1 MKILVVGGG
10 GREHAIVWALSK
22 CRRVDKIF
30 CCPGNAGIA
39 EMASC
44 LNINV
49 DDIKALA
56 GFARYEWI
64 DYTIVGP
71 EVPLVAGIV
80 DEFNKE
86 GLKIIGPN
94 RQAAKLEG
102 SKVFAKEFMKR
113 HGIPTAQYN
122 VFTSYIHAQE
132 YVKLMGTPVVIKA
145 DGLAAG
151 KGVIVAWSVDEAIDA
166 IRLIMK
172 DRAFGEAGDRVV
184 VEQCIEGQ
192 EASFMV
198 FTDGAHVIPMVSAQ
212 DYKRAF
218 DADRGPNT
226 GGMGA
231 ITPASVI
238 NSSLHQTVMDRVIYP
253 VLNALRKEGIAYKGI
268 LYAGLM
274 IKDGMPYVL
283 EFNCRLGDPEA
294 QAVLMRLETDLLD
307 IMIAIHEGALNK
319 LDVRW
324 KPGASMTLVLA
335 SGGYPGSFKKGVVV
349 NGLEALKVKDDL
361 CVFHSGTTFEGK
373 DVVTTSGRVLAVTAA
388 GPTLSAARQNIYENA
403 KSISFDGMFY
413 RTDIGT

>member
-10 GREHAIVWALSK
+10 GREHAIVWALSR
-22 CRRVDKIF
+22 CRRVDRIY
-30 CCPGNAGIA
+30 CSPGNAGIA

-44 LNINV
+44 LNINA
-49 DDIKALA
+49 DDIKALVD
-56 GFARYEWI
+56 FARYEWI

-80 DEFNKE
+80 DAFTRE
-86 GLKIIGPN
+86 GLKIIGPTS
-94 RQAAKLEG
+94 QAARLEG
-102 SKVFAKEFMKR
+102 SKVFAKDFMKR
-113 HGIPTAQYN
+113 YGIPTAQYR
-122 VFTSYIHAQE
+122 VFTSYLHAEE

-198 FTDGAHVIPMVSAQ
+198 FTDGDHVIPMVSAQ

-238 NSSLHQTVMDRVIYP
+238 NSSLHQIVMNKVIYP
-253 VLNALRKEGIAYKGI
+253 TLNGLHKEGMVYKGI

-274 IKDGMPYVL
+274 IKDGVPYVL

-294 QAVLMRLETDLLD
+294 QAVLMRLDTDLLD
-307 IMIAIHEGALNK
+307 IMIAIHEGSLNQ

-335 SGGYPGSFKKGVVV
+335 SGGYPGSFNKGVVV
-349 NGLEALKVKDDL
+349 NGLESLKAKDDL
-361 CVFHSGTTFEGK
+361 CVFHSGTTFDGNN
-373 DVVTTSGRVLAVTAA
+373 VVTTSGRVLAVTAA
-388 GPTLSAARQNIYENA
+388 GPSISAVRQNIYENV
-403 KSISFDGMFY
+403 KNIGFDGMFY
-413 RTDIGT
+413 RNDIGA